1 MLMPRDQLR
10 AAVPILATGLSG
22 LVFFA
27 LSMLISATHF
37 A

>member
-1 MLMPRDQLR
+1 MLTPHDQLR

-27 LSMLISATHF
+27 LSMLISATRCV
-37 A
+37 